1 MENDS
6 QNLEDILDFLET
18 KVPDEYFFE
27 YENLKYSHD
36 EIVKLMIKNEG
47 IGKIFNTI
55 MRKNIREI
63 KKKFKSKKEKVISKK
78 KCRAVLVEL
87 WKNHPESKIIVFSL
101 KGHTREVVRIVRSGA
116 DDYLT
121 LPINKDELTLVTEKL
136 EKLTLKEAQT
146 DYLQGHFW
154 DESSLMASARVSLP
168 FCGGKVLIL
177 NGFVVSPL
185 ANIET

>member
-63 KKKFKSKKEKVISKK
+63 KKKFKSKKEKAGIILK
-78 KCRAVLVEL
+78 AVTTNPVDAVWKNRPKPPQEKVEL
-87 WKNHPESKIIVFSL
+87 FPLSTTGHLSALLSDNICACL
-101 KGHTREVVRIVRSGA
+101 KSG
-116 DDYLT
+116 
-121 LPINKDELTLVTEKL
+121 L
-136 EKLTLKEAQT
+136 E
-146 DYLQGHFW
+146 
-154 DESSLMASARVSLP
+154 
-168 FCGGKVLIL
+168 
-177 NGFVVSPL
+177 
-185 ANIET
+185 